1 MIGGTGETSSRFY
14 RKEDS
19 FLQQEDFQMLTDFV
33 TGYDHV
39 GIPTNDMEATTKFY
53 ETIGFKLAHE
63 NTNNGGKVRFF
74 QYGDIIIETY
84 EVFGKAAMVR
94 GAIDHIALRVT
105 DIEKCYEEAKAAGLD
120 VFEGPCFLPFWENG
134 IKYICIMGPN
144 NEVVEFLQKM

>member
-1 MIGGTGETSSRFY
+1 
-14 RKEDS
+14 
-19 FLQQEDFQMLTDFV
+19 MLTDFV

-39 GIPTNDMEATTKFY
+39 GIPTNDMDATTKFY
-53 ETIGFKLAHE
+53 ETIGFKLVHE

-74 QYGDIIIETY
+74 QHGDIIIETY